1 MKAVFRFFASRSM
14 LSHLF
19 VIITLIMGAHAYF
32 GINRTLLPMISTG
45 EVGVYTYLPGAGPE
59 DVELNI
65 TNRIE
70 DELKAVPNVQRITST
85 SVEGRSSVLIKL
97 SPTSKTSTRVSRR
110 SATPSVESP
119 TFPQRSRSG
128 QGLPSLRPP

>member
-1 MKAVFRFFASRSM
+1 MKAIFRFFASRSM

-97 SPTSKTSTRVSRR
+97 EPHLKDLDQSVSEIRDAIGRITDFPRR
-110 SATPSVESP
+110 GHAAAKNH
-119 TFPQRSRSG
+119 RI
-128 QGLPSLRPP
+128 